1 MDESKAYEEMVE
13 ALTAKNLEIGE
24 RCGELE
30 ITVSDLESSVELSE
44 ELETRQAE
52 EIRELQVGNDS
63 WTLVMVMHY

>member
-1 MDESKAYEEMVE
+1 MVE

>member
-1 MDESKAYEEMVE
+1 MVE

-63 WTLVMVMHY
+63 WTLVMVMVMHY